1 MIGMIA
7 TKSHVVFFLLLLII
21 VLLPCGIVRGA
32 HEREYMIEL
41 RFDGSAMWVIEQR
54 FLLETEDEKMMFEQY
69 ADWKYFKTY
78 FVENVN
84 TLLDTARLKTGRGN
98 MTVENFKMTV
108 GLSGSY
114 KVVKYQFNWIE
125 FLESKGSK
133 IIIGDVFRV
142 DGPFLLGD
150 GTLAITY
157 PPGYA
162 VETLSPKPDVESDRT
177 LVWYGVTNFE
187 TGEPRVILREKTQ
200 NPMNALKENA
210 TIIISLINLVGMSIA
225 SLWFFKFKRREKRE
239 VAGAVPRV
247 PTVAFEIE
255 DDEEKVVT
263 LLESSGGRLYQSTI
277 VDQLEFS
284 RSKTSQ
290 LLTSMENRG
299 KIRREKK
306 GREKVVT
313 LIDEAKG

>member
-7 TKSHVVFFLLLLII
+7 TKSHVVFFLLLPII
-21 VLLPCGIVRGA
+21 VLLPCGVVRGA
-32 HEREYMIEL
+32 YEREYRIEL
-41 RFDGSAMWVIEQR
+41 HLDGSAMWVIEQR
-54 FLLETEDEKMMFEQY
+54 FLLETEDEKVMFEQY
-69 ADWKYFKTY
+69 SDWGYFSTY
-78 FVENVN
+78 FIENVN

-108 GLSGSY
+108 SPLGSY
-114 KVVKYQFNWIE
+114 KVVRYQFNWIE
-125 FLESKGSK
+125 FAESKGSE
-133 IIIGDVFRV
+133 IIIGDVFQV

-150 GTLAITY
+150 GTLDITY
-157 PPGYA
+157 PPGIA
-162 VETLSPKPDVESDRT
+162 VETLSPKPDLESDRT

-200 NPMNALKENA
+200 NTVNALKENA
-210 TIIISLINLVGMSIA
+210 TLVISVINLVGISVA
-225 SLWFFKFKRREKRE
+225 SLWFFKLKRKEKRE

-247 PTVAFEIE
+247 PTVTFEI

-277 VDQLEFS
+277 VNQLEFS

-299 KIRREKK
+299 KISREKK

>member
-114 KVVKYQFNWIE
+114 NVVKYQFNWIE

-157 PPGYA
+157 PSGYA

-210 TIIISLINLVGMSIA
+210 TLVISLINLVGMSVA